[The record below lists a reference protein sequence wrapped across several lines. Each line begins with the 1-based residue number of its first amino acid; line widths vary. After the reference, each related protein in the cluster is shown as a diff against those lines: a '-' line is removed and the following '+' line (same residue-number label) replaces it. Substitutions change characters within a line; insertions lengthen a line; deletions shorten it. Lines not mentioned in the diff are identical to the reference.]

1 MACRSISTASDRR
14 LLHTVRPT
22 PRGINN
28 DANVRRRADF
38 RAACHRDL
46 RNTRALIVADHALEL
61 MCGLLRRGCLAA
73 TTVRIGAK
81 PDEAD
86 FDLVL
91 IPYATA
97 VGSDDELI
105 RLARGCLMP
114 NGRVIAGARNG
125 REAIALARRLRLN
138 GFTDIR
144 STTQPGRTLLRATL
158 RSVS

>member
-1 MACRSISTASDRR
+1 MMQTSAATLISARPATDSQEPALLDPLLR
-14 LLHTVRPT
+14 LA
-22 PRGINN
+22 G
-28 DANVRRRADF
+28 
-38 RAACHRDL
+38 DL